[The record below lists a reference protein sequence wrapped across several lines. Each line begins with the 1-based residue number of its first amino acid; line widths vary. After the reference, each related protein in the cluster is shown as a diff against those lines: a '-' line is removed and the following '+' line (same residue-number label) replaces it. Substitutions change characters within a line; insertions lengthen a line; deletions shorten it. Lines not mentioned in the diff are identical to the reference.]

1 MYPTYTGKDGRRYL
15 YYVCGTS
22 SRFGASGQSLS
33 RVPAVAVEQ
42 AVVDQ
47 IRTVLTSPEAVSA
60 VVRHARQDPALRRSR
75 INEAQVAVAL
85 GRLSQ
90 IWEQLFAVERY
101 RIAHL
106 MIERVD
112 LVDDGVQ
119 RGIRVHWRELGWDQ
133 LIGEFAPQEIGAEL
147 LEVEA

>member
-15 YYVCGTS
+15 YYVCGTG
-22 SRFGASGQSLS
+22 SRFGASDQSLS
-33 RVPAVAVEQ
+33 RVPAPAVEQ

-60 VVRHARQDPALRRSR
+60 VVRHARQDPALRQNRV
-75 INEAQVAVAL
+75 NEAQVAVAL

-90 IWEQLFAVERY
+90 IWEQLFAAERY

-106 MIERVD
+106 MI
-112 LVDDGVQ
+112 
-119 RGIRVHWRELGWDQ
+119 
-133 LIGEFAPQEIGAEL
+133 
-147 LEVEA
+147 

>member
-1 MYPTYTGKDGRRYL
+1 
-15 YYVCGTS
+15 
-22 SRFGASGQSLS
+22 
-33 RVPAVAVEQ
+33 VPAVAAEQ

-47 IRTVLTSPEAVSA
+47 IRTALTS
-60 VVRHARQDPALRRSR
+60 
-75 INEAQVAVAL
+75 AVAL

-112 LVDDGVQ
+112 LVHDGVQ
-119 RGIRVHWRELGWDQ
+119 RGIRVRWRELGWDQ

-147 LEVEA
+147 FEVEA

>member
-1 MYPTYTGKDGRRYL
+1 MLAIHHPWALGKDGRRYP
-15 YYVCGTS
+15 YYVCGSS

-33 RVPAVAVEQ
+33 RVPAVAVER

-47 IRTVLTSPEAVSA
+47 IRTVLTSAGA
-60 VVRHARQDPALRRSR
+60 LARLR
-75 INEAQVAVAL
+75 
-85 GRLSQ
+85 Q

-119 RGIRVHWRELGWDQ
+119 RGIRVRWREVGWDQ